1 MDFLPDTD
9 VSVRVMFEGLGQPK
23 VPDTGTVSWTLRGDA
38 GDIVLVDQPLSP
50 GPASSSVIVTVP
62 AVQNAIVA
70 RYEKRT
76 LITKFS
82 SGGIPYTV
90 SMRYRLVPFLNL
102 EIGPENVRKFV
113 GVNPREL
120 PDDEIDLTRAYFDI
134 EASVTQPVLE
144 LMLAGTPAERK
155 SANNAIL
162 ATVVIECIPSLKLR
176 VAQSE
181 TDGPLGFPTLPRNP
195 GLRPAAQ
202 GCRRSV
208 SAALDTLIGRDSAAQ
223 TLITVSTPIDVI
235 TGA

>member
-1 MDFLPDTD
+1 
-9 VSVRVMFEGLGQPK
+9 
-23 VPDTGTVSWTLRGDA
+23 
-38 GDIVLVDQPLSP
+38 
-50 GPASSSVIVTVP
+50 VP

-134 EASVTQPVLE
+134 EAQSPSRSWSSCWLARLPTQVGKQRHPRTVSSSASRRSSCVWPRPRR
-144 LMLAGTPAERK
+144 MVRLA
-155 SANNAIL
+155 S
-162 ATVVIECIPSLKLR
+162 
-176 VAQSE
+176 
-181 TDGPLGFPTLPRNP
+181 TLPRNP
-195 GLRPAAQ
+195 GLRPAPQ
-202 GCRRSV
+202 GCRRSSLV
-208 SAALDTLIGRDSAAQ
+208 ALDTLIGRDSAAQ

>member
-102 EIGPENVRKFV
+102 EIGPENVRKRV
-113 GVNPREL
+113 EALGKRADGKQEQIMVAPLTDKITLISKPSGLHVPPWQMVSSLLNTAQIANT
-120 PDDEIDLTRAYFDI
+120 PDAKSQSNAAERAATCTTDGETR
-134 EASVTQPVLE
+134 SNNS
-144 LMLAGTPAERK
+144 MLAR
-155 SANNAIL
+155 SASDSGPRWSTVR
-162 ATVVIECIPSLKLR
+162 ATVLV
-176 VAQSE
+176 Q
-181 TDGPLGFPTLPRNP
+181 
-195 GLRPAAQ
+195 GL
-202 GCRRSV
+202 
-208 SAALDTLIGRDSAAQ
+208 
-223 TLITVSTPIDVI
+223 
-235 TGA
+235 

>member
-62 AVQNAIVA
+62 AVHNAIVA

-162 ATVVIECIPSLKLR
+162 ATVGHR
-176 VAQSE
+176 VHPLAQAAYSPVR
-181 TDGPLGFPTLPRNP
+181 DGWAAWLPTLPRTP
-195 GLRPAAQ
+195 DFDQLRRDAEDLL
-202 GCRRSV
+202 S
-208 SAALDTLIGRDSAAQ
+208 SALDTLIGRDSAAQ

>member
-1 MDFLPDTD
+1 MDFLPGTD

-62 AVQNAIVA
+62 AVHNAIVA

-102 EIGPENVRKFV
+102 EIGPENIRKFV

-120 PDDEIDLTRAYFDI
+120 PDNEIDLTRAYFDI

-144 LMLAGTPAERK
+144 LMLAGTPA
-155 SANNAIL
+155 NASRP
-162 ATVVIECIPSLKLR
+162 TTPSL
-176 VAQSE
+176 
-181 TDGPLGFPTLPRNP
+181 PRWSSS
-195 GLRPAAQ
+195 AS
-202 GCRRSV
+202 RRSSCV
-208 SAALDTLIGRDSAAQ
+208 WPRPRRMGRLASNASAKPRTSTSSAGMPKICSRQHWTLLSVGILRRK
-223 TLITVSTPIDVI
+223 L
-235 TGA
+235 